1 MEYLFDLFN
10 VLTAA
15 VALASTIAALTPTPT
30 DDVWVAKA
38 YKLLDVI
45 ALNIG
50 KAKQQVKTLMTA
62 KTEMDVALE
71 ALERIAEHERECGE
85 RWAECT
91 VELRELRK
99 ATENHAARWEK
110 LAWLVITV
118 VFTTSVT
125 VFGSMIL

>member
-1 MEYLFDLFN
+1 MEYIFDLFN

-15 VALASTIAALTPTPT
+15 VALASAVAAMTPTPT
-30 DDVWVAKA
+30 DDLWVAKA

-71 ALERIAEHERECGE
+71 ALERIAHHEKECGE

-99 ATENHAARWEK
+99 VADSHAARWEK
-110 LAWLVITV
+110 LAWLVVSVVITGV
-118 VFTTSVT
+118 VST
-125 VFGSMIL
+125 VIINLG